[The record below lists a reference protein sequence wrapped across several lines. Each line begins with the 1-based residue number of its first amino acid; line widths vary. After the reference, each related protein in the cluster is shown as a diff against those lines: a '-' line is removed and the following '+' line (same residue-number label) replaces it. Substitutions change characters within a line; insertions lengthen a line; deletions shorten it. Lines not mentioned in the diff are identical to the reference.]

1 MQKLEDELKLCKD
14 ELHAAEETIKSLTNE
29 KLILEQKLSRLEKK
43 NSEEVT

>member
-14 ELHAAEETIKSLTNE
+14 ELVVAEETIKSLTNE